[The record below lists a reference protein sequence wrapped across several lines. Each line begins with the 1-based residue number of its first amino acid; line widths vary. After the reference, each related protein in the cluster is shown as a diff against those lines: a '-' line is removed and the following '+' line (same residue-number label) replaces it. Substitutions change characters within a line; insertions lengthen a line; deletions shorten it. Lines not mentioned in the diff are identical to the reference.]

1 MWLVNFILHIG
12 DHLQELVKNYGNW
25 IYAILFALKKIKPD
39 YLSIAK
45 TSQPPLPKF
54 TRALHQLQCP
64 RNT

>member
-1 MWLVNFILHIG
+1 VPIRKKAQF
-12 DHLQELVKNYGNW
+12 KSC
-25 IYAILFALKKIKPD
+25 AFLFALKKIKPD